1 MSGQGDTE
9 AGGLSEGIAANVG
22 MVRAFEE
29 ALNTPVTLS
38 PTTVMG
44 AIGAVLL
51 AHEYMGDKME
61 TDPPTSKTER

>member
-1 MSGQGDTE
+1 
-9 AGGLSEGIAANVG
+9 
-22 MVRAFEE
+22 MVRAFED

-51 AHEYMGDKME
+51 AHEYMGDKMK